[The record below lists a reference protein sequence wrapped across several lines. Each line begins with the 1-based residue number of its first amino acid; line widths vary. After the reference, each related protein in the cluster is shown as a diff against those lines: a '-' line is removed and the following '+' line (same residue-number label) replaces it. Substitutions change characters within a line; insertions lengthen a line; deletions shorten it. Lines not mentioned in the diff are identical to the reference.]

1 MAKSETRPDVLYAR
15 MLGGFTL
22 KYNGALIA
30 GGSKFSESQ
39 FIYLLQILL
48 HHRKTGVSRDR
59 LEELLFEGR
68 ELADVHHTLQSIIY
82 NAKTRLK
89 KLGLPPANYIVQRGG
104 LFYWTDE
111 IPVEEDA
118 ERFEALLEQAEAT
131 SDADERLALLTDA
144 IHAYGGEFLPMQAA
158 VIWVAQEARHC
169 RERFCYAVEQAVELL
184 RQHQDFFQMEA
195 LGRYCAKIDP
205 LADWEAVTM
214 EALAALGRYDDA
226 RRLYD
231 ETVQYYFNEQG
242 VRPSKKL
249 MEKFHT
255 LSRAMQ
261 HRHAALD
268 EIQAGLSGR
277 SEMTP
282 GGYLCSYPV
291 FQGIYRMVERMLERG
306 GQSVFLMLCT
316 VVDGKG
322 NPMKDGPVLEE
333 LTARLADAVQNSIR
347 RGDALCR
354 YGKGQ
359 YLVLLVNTT
368 RENCAVV
375 QKRINRRFIQGRQR
389 SGIEYYVNSVF
400 WEAPEDS
407 EGGGLLDG

>member
-231 ETVQYYFNEQG
+231 GATLADLYDPDNETFFPELMAAH
-242 VRPSKKL
+242 RKL
-249 MEKFHT
+249 D
-255 LSRAMQ
+255 
-261 HRHAALD
+261 AA
-268 EIQAGLSGR
+268 
-277 SEMTP
+277 
-282 GGYLCSYPV
+282 
-291 FQGIYRMVERMLERG
+291 VERAYG
-306 GQSVFLMLCT
+306 
-316 VVDGKG
+316 VDFNG
-322 NPMKDGPVLEE
+322 DEE
-333 LTARLADAVQNSIR
+333 KIVAHLFRLYAE
-347 RGDALCR
+347 
-354 YGKGQ
+354 K
-359 YLVLLVNTT
+359 TK
-368 RENCAVV
+368 E
-375 QKRINRRFIQGRQR
+375 
-389 SGIEYYVNSVF
+389 
-400 WEAPEDS
+400 
-407 EGGGLLDG
+407 